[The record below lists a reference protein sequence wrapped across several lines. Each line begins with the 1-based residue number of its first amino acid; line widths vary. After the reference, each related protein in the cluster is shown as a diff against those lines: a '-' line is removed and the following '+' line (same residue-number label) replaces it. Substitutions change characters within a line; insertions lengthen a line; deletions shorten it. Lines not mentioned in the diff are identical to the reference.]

1 MSIHYIIIS
10 CGVHFSEENVGKY
23 LCHSKNSHFFGVPK
37 SHLFNFLFDFQKK
50 KNCVICCINSF

>member
-50 KNCVICCINSF
+50 KKTV